1 VGQLDGQAA
10 IVTGAGSGVGR
21 ASALALAGEGAAVTL
36 ACGDAPDPDA
46 AGRAYDEAV
55 RAAGGF
61 DLSVLGLGPNG
72 HLGVNEPPVAPVAPT
87 RVESLTEEGV
97 ASNARY

>member
-1 VGQLDGQAA
+1 MNCPRCNGHDTVFK
-10 IVTGAGSGVGR
+10 
-21 ASALALAGEGAAVTL
+21 
-36 ACGDAPDPDA
+36 
-46 AGRAYDEAV
+46 
-55 RAAGGF
+55 GGF

-87 RVESLTEEGV
+87 RVESLTEESV